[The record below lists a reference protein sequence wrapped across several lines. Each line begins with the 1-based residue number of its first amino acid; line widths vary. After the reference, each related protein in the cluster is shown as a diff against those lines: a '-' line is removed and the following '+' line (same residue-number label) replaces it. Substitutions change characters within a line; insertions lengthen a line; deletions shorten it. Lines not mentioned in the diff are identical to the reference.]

1 MLWLIIIALPAYA
14 IMSLLT
20 FGAFYLDKRR
30 AKLDL
35 RRTPEKTLH
44 TLSFLGGFPGAL
56 AAMVL
61 VRHKN
66 RKPMFVAITLS
77 AAAAH
82 AILWIALFALALRL
96 TRA

>member
-1 MLWLIIIALPAYA
+1 MLWLIIIALPVYA
-14 IMSLLT
+14 IMSLIT
-20 FGAFYLDKRR
+20 FGAFFLDKRR

-44 TLSFLGGFPGAL
+44 LFSFLGGFPGAL
-56 AAMVL
+56 AAMAI

-77 AAAAH
+77 AAVAH
-82 AILWIALFALALRL
+82 AIFWLALFALLVG
-96 TRA
+96 RAWA